1 MSTIVEQISEYAA
14 GLRYED
20 LPADVIHAAKRA
32 IVDSI
37 GCALGGYDSAPERIA
52 REIAALSTSK
62 EPATVMVSG
71 LRTSPELA
79 TFANGVMVRFLDFN
93 DGYASMGESGHA
105 SDSISAILSAA
116 ELNKRSGK
124 DVITA
129 TVLAYE
135 VFCRICDEVDLKP
148 IGFDHSTVGG
158 MASAAAAA
166 WLFGL
171 RDGQFEH
178 CMQLA
183 IAPGIALYQSRTGNV
198 SMWKG
203 CAYPNASRNAV
214 FAAMLA
220 SRGMTGPSPIFEGS
234 GGYFKAVAGKSFAL
248 QAFGGR
254 DGQPFKLLE
263 CFIKRFPLGQYSQTV
278 VEAALELREK
288 VSSIVDIVEV
298 QIETVSTAVLLMAGD
313 ADKWEPA
320 NRETADHSMP
330 YTAAVA
336 LIHGDVQVRHF
347 DDEYINDPAIRSLT
361 RKIKVKASADA
372 DKHMPSAMRCYFKLI
387 TTSGETH
394 STVVDHFRGHYKNP
408 MLDVEIEGKFRGLA
422 QDVLPEPQTTRLL
435 ERLWKLDEIEDA
447 GSIPQLTIRPS

>member
-1 MSTIVEQISEYAA
+1 MSTIVKQISDYAA

-20 LPADVIHAAKRA
+20 LPDDVIQAAKRA

-52 REIAALSTSK
+52 REIASLSTSQQ
-62 EPATVMVSG
+62 PATVLVSG
-71 LRTSPELA
+71 LQTSPELA

-93 DGYASMGESGHA
+93 DGYASTGESGHA
-105 SDSISAILSAA
+105 SDSICAILSAA
-116 ELNKRSGK
+116 ELNKRCGK

-148 IGFDHSTVGG
+148 LGFDHSTVGG

-171 RDGQFEH
+171 RGARFEH

-183 IAPGIALYQSRTGNV
+183 IAPGVALYQSRTGNV

-220 SRGMTGPSPIFEGS
+220 ARGMTGPSPIFEGS
-234 GGYFKAVAGKSFAL
+234 GGYFKAVSGKPFAP

-288 VSSIVDIVEV
+288 VSSMNEIAEIR
-298 QIETVSTAVLLMAGD
+298 IETVSTAVLLMAGD
-313 ADKWEPA
+313 PDKWEPS

-330 YTAAVA
+330 YTAAIA

-347 DDEYINDPAIRSLT
+347 DDQYLNDPAIRSLT
-361 RKIKVKASADA
+361 RKVKVKASQDA
-372 DKHMPSAMRCYFKLI
+372 DRHMPSAMRCYFELI
-387 TTSGETH
+387 TTSGETY

-408 MLDVEIEGKFRGLA
+408 MSDAEIEGKFRDLA
-422 QDVLPEPQTTRLL
+422 RDVLPESQITRLL
-435 ERLWKLDEIEDA
+435 ERLWSLEEIEDA
-447 GSIPQLTIRPS
+447 SSIPQMTVPSG

>member
-1 MSTIVEQISEYAA
+1 MNTIVEQIRDYAA
-14 GLRYED
+14 GLLYED
-20 LPADVIHAAKRA
+20 LPADVIRTAKRV
-32 IVDSI
+32 IIDSI
-37 GCALGGYDSAPERIA
+37 GCALGGYDSAPEKIA

-62 EPATVMVSG
+62 QPATVLVSG
-71 LRTSPELA
+71 LKTSPELA

-93 DGYASMGESGHA
+93 DGYASTGESGHA

-135 VFCRICDEVDLKP
+135 VFCRVCDEVDLKP
-148 IGFDHSTVGG
+148 LGFDHVTVGG

-166 WLFGL
+166 WLYDL
-171 RDGQFEH
+171 RGEQFEH

-183 IAPGIALYQSRTGNV
+183 IAPNNALYQSRTGNV

-203 CAYPNASRNAV
+203 CAYPNASRNAI

-234 GGYFKAVAGKSFAL
+234 GGYFKAIAHKSFSLHAL
-248 QAFGGR
+248 GGR
-254 DGQPFKLLE
+254 DGQPFKLME

-278 VEAALELREK
+278 VEAALELRDK
-288 VSSIVDIVEV
+288 INSADDIAEI
-298 QIETVSTAVLLMAGD
+298 QIETVSTAVLLMASD
-313 ADKWEPA
+313 PDKWEPT

-336 LIHGDVQVRHF
+336 LIHGDVQVHHF
-347 DDEYINDPAIRSLT
+347 DDEYINDAAIRSLT
-361 RKIKVKASADA
+361 RKIKVKASEDA

-394 STVVDHFRGHYKNP
+394 STVVDHYRGHYKNP
-408 MLDVEIEGKFRGLA
+408 MSDAEIEAKFRRLA
-422 QDVLPEPQTTRLL
+422 NNVLPDAQTTHLL
-435 ERLWKLDEIEDA
+435 ERLWSLDEMEDA
-447 GSIPQLTIRPS
+447 GSIAQLTLRV